1 MTGELEKA
9 IIEYLDGEDKPI
21 LRDLIPSVIGRTGA
35 TEEEIKAA
43 IVKLNK
49 EHEFSINIDSNLE
62 LHFYCSYMAQ
72 CSKCG
77 KEWDACNYDAFGGG
91 IYYTGIF
98 LNKESLCRDCEQEI
112 VEDWYARGKPK
123 LERLWKDEEESE

>member
-1 MTGELEKA
+1 MTEELEKA
-9 IIEYLDGEDKPI
+9 IIEYLDGEGEPI

-35 TEEEIKAA
+35 TEEEIRAV
-43 IVKLNK
+43 IIKLNK
-49 EHEFSINIDSNLE
+49 EHEFSINIDRSLE
-62 LHFYCSYMAQ
+62 LRFYYPYMAK

-77 KEWDACNYDAFGGG
+77 KEWDACNYDSYGGG
-91 IYYTGIF
+91 LYYTGTL

-123 LERLWKDEEESE
+123 LERLWDEEEARA